1 LNGAPACVSLSR
13 DRARQSAARRTHEEE
28 EPLNQLNDLVAFR
41 DPKLAARY
49 AAGKIPMT
57 TLFEAYL
64 DGDVDIPDIDAF
76 LDARRDLVSYTLTKH
91 NFEFLI
97 TRFIPEVAI
106 HSKSQDKR
114 IVREHYD
121 RGDDFFE
128 AFLGERMVYTS
139 GFFRDETESLEQAQ
153 DNKMDLVCNKL
164 MVKPG
169 QEMLDIGCG
178 WGTLAM
184 HAAKNF
190 GAKTTGITISKN
202 QTAFGNGRIAKAGL
216 AGQARIE
223 CLDYREIPKHQFD
236 RISSLEMVEHVGVK
250 NLGKYCKI
258 VYDLLKDDGFFLVQ
272 FCGLRRGGAE
282 GMPVV
287 GLRPEDLIW
296 GLFMSKYIFP
306 GADASLPLSDM
317 VKALEKVGFEIQS
330 AENVSIHYSL
340 TIKKWHE
347 NWQKNRPAI
356 LKAYGERWY
365 RLWNMFLAWSWR
377 IGQQGNSA
385 CFQVV
390 AHKNHDHFNRR
401 VFIGRNAF
409 PGARAPEK
417 DAPRERHVPTNGTA
431 HAE

>member
-1 LNGAPACVSLSR
+1 VTKLT
-13 DRARQSAARRTHEEE
+13 DY
-28 EPLNQLNDLVAFR
+28 VAFR

-49 AAGKIPMT
+49 ATSKIPMT

-64 DGDVDIPDIDAF
+64 DGDLDIPDVDLL
-76 LDARRDLVSYTLTKH
+76 LDARRELVSYALTKH
-91 NFEFLI
+91 NLEFFF

-106 HSKSQDKR
+106 HSKAQDKR

-139 GFFRDETESLEQAQ
+139 AFFCNEQESLEQAQ
-153 DNKMDLVCNKL
+153 DNKLDLVCRKL
-164 MVKPG
+164 MVRPG
-169 QEMLDIGCG
+169 DEMLDIGCG

-190 GAKTTGITISKN
+190 GANATGITISKN
-202 QTAFGNGRIAKAGL
+202 QTEFGNGRIAKAGL
-216 AGQARIE
+216 SERARIE
-223 CLDYREIPKHQFD
+223 CLDYREIPRRQFD

-258 VYDLLKDDGFFLVQ
+258 VYDLLKDDGLFLVQ
-272 FCGLRRGGAE
+272 FCGLRRGG
-282 GMPVV
+282 GNGVPII
-287 GLRPEDLIW
+287 GLRPQDLIW

-317 VKALEKVGFEIQS
+317 VKALEKVGFEIHS
-330 AENVSIHYSL
+330 AENVSVHYSL
-340 TIKKWHE
+340 TIKRWHD
-347 NWQKNRPAI
+347 NW
-356 LKAYGERWY
+356 LKSRNTIVSAYGERWY
-365 RLWNMFLAWSWR
+365 RLWNIFLAWSWR
-377 IGQQGNSA
+377 IGLQGTSA

-390 AHKNHDHFNRR
+390 AHKNLDGFNRR
-401 VFIGRNAF
+401 IFIGQPSF
-409 PGARAPEK
+409 GGAPAAGGPPAAEK
-417 DAPRERHVPTNGTA
+417 EQPRERFVATNGTA